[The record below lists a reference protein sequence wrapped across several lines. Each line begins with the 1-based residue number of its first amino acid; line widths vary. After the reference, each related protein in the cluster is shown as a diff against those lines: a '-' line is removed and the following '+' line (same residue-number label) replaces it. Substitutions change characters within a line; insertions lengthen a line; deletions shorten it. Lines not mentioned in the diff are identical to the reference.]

1 MSRFSG
7 IREGNM
13 AATAIVTGSSK
24 GIGLAIA
31 KRLALGG
38 MNVAMNYR
46 TDMDAAERALEEVM
60 SAASEGVKVV
70 LIKADVS
77 VPEECVRLAEQAA
90 SELGQIGVLV
100 NNAGITRDGLLVRMG
115 AGSFDE
121 VMKNNLY
128 SAFHMTKAVASSM
141 LRARKGSIINMSSVA
156 GTKGNPGQA
165 NYSASKAGL
174 IGLTLSTAKE
184 LGSRGIRVN
193 AVAPGFIGTDMTAK
207 LGEEHMKEA
216 LGAITLGRMG
226 TPEEV
231 AELVFFL
238 AGDSS
243 SYITGQVIGI
253 DGGLRI

>member
-1 MSRFSG
+1 MG
-7 IREGNM
+7 T
-13 AATAIVTGSSK
+13 TAIVTGSSR
-24 GIGLAIA
+24 GIGLAVA
-31 KRLALGG
+31 RRLAAGG

-46 TDMDAAERALEEVM
+46 SDRDAAEKALEEVM
-60 SAASEGVKVV
+60 SVASVGARVV
-70 LIKADVS
+70 IIKADVAA
-77 VPEECVRLAEQAA
+77 PEECARLAEAAA
-90 SELGQIGVLV
+90 SELGQVGVLV
-100 NNAGITRDGLLVRMG
+100 NNAGITRDGLLIRMG
-115 AGSFDE
+115 AEAFDD
-121 VMKNNLY
+121 VMRNNLY
-128 SAFHMTKAVASSM
+128 SAFHMMKAVTPAM
-141 LRARKGSIINMSSVA
+141 MRARKGSIINMSSVA

-174 IGLTLSTAKE
+174 IGLTLSAAKE

-207 LGEEHMKEA
+207 LGEDHMKEA
-216 LGAITLGRMG
+216 LGAIALGRIG

-238 AGDSS
+238 AGEGS

>member
-1 MSRFSG
+1 MG
-7 IREGNM
+7 T
-13 AATAIVTGSSK
+13 TAIVTGSSR
-24 GIGLAIA
+24 GIGLAVA
-31 KRLALGG
+31 RRLAAGG

-46 TDMDAAERALEEVM
+46 SDRDAAEKALEEVM
-60 SAASEGVKVV
+60 SVASEGARAVI
-70 LIKADVS
+70 IKADVAA
-77 VPEECVRLAEQAA
+77 PEECARLAEAAA
-90 SELGQIGVLV
+90 SELGQVGVLV
-100 NNAGITRDGLLVRMG
+100 NNAGITRDGLLIRMG
-115 AGSFDE
+115 AEAFDD
-121 VMKNNLY
+121 VMRNNLY
-128 SAFHMTKAVASSM
+128 SAFHMMKAVIPTM
-141 LRARKGSIINMSSVA
+141 MRARKGSIINMSSVA

-174 IGLTLSTAKE
+174 IGLTLSAAKE

-207 LGEEHMKEA
+207 LGEDHMKEA
-216 LGAITLGRMG
+216 LGAIALGRIG

-238 AGDSS
+238 AGEGS

>member
-1 MSRFSG
+1 M
-7 IREGNM
+7 IT
-13 AATAIVTGSSK
+13 TAIVTGSSR
-24 GIGLAIA
+24 GIGLAVA
-31 KRLALGG
+31 KRLAAGG

-46 TDMDAAERALEEVM
+46 SDGDAAKKALEEVLACS
-60 SAASEGVKVV
+60 SAGTKAV
-70 LIKADVS
+70 LIRADVS
-77 VPEECVRLAEQAA
+77 VPEECIRLAQEAA
-90 SELGQIGVLV
+90 SELGQVGVLV
-100 NNAGITRDGLLVRMG
+100 NNAGITRDGLLIRMG
-115 AGSFDE
+115 AESFDE

-128 SAFHMTKAVASSM
+128 SAFNMTKAVAPAM

-174 IGLTLSTAKE
+174 IGLTLSSAKE

-193 AVAPGFIGTDMTAK
+193 AVAPGFIETDMTAK
-207 LGEEHMKEA
+207 LGEGHLKEV
-216 LGAITLGRMG
+216 LGTITLGRVG
-226 TPEEV
+226 TPMEV

-238 AGDSS
+238 AAEGS

>member
-1 MSRFSG
+1 
-7 IREGNM
+7 M
-13 AATAIVTGSSK
+13 ATTAIVTGSSR
-24 GIGLAIA
+24 GIGLAVA
-31 KRLALGG
+31 KRLAAGG

-46 TDMDAAERALEEVM
+46 SDGSTAERALEEVM
-60 SAASEGVKVV
+60 SCASEGVRAV

-77 VPEECVRLAEQAA
+77 VPEECQRLAEAAA
-90 SELGQIGVLV
+90 SELGQVGVLV
-100 NNAGITRDGLLVRMG
+100 NNAGITRDGLLIRMG
-115 AGSFDE
+115 SESFDE
-121 VMKNNLY
+121 VMRNNLY
-128 SAFHMTKAVASSM
+128 SAFHMTKAVATSM
-141 LRARKGSIINMSSVA
+141 LRAKKGSIINMSSVA

-207 LGEEHMKEA
+207 LGEERMKEA
-216 LGAITLGRMG
+216 LGAITLGRAG

-238 AGDSS
+238 AGDGS